1 MLVVLEVFSMY
12 LMNLKNFNAKGVCIE
27 PLKEAIRDFKEILV
41 LNKKKGIKI
50 INGVVSDQSRN
61 KIPFYRVNDD
71 HGYYSLFRDV
81 RFADNKIHKKFFVKS
96 FTIDQLIFKE
106 KKLKSV
112 EMIKIDSEG
121 AEFEILSKS
130 KKTIAKFRP
139 IIYCEVTRKKDEII
153 KFFKKRKYKLF
164 TLTYDRIFPYS
175 QKNFN
180 IDILAISMKSDL
192 INSLK
197 RY

>member
-106 KKLKSV
+106 K
-112 EMIKIDSEG
+112 
-121 AEFEILSKS
+121 
-130 KKTIAKFRP
+130 
-139 IIYCEVTRKKDEII
+139 
-153 KFFKKRKYKLF
+153 
-164 TLTYDRIFPYS
+164 
-175 QKNFN
+175 N
-180 IDILAISMKSDL
+180 
-192 INSLK
+192 
-197 RY
+197 